1 MRSIASKI
9 EEAKRMT
16 EAVVAKKEGESN
28 QKREGEVV
36 ERSVE

>member
-9 EEAKRMT
+9 KEAKRMT
-16 EAVVAKKEGESN
+16 EAVVTRNHYVGK
-28 QKREGEVV
+28 GEVV